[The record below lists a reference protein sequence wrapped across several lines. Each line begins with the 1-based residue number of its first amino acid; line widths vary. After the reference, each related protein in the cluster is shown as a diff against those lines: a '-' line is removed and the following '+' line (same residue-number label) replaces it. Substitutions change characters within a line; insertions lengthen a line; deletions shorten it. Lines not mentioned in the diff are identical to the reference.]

1 VDEVDQAS
9 NQGIFLDF
17 LGMLRDKYMKRRSR
31 PTFCSVI
38 LAGVY
43 DIKNL
48 KMGTESVP
56 RYNSPWNIAA
66 KFTVDMSFSAED
78 IAGML
83 AEYKAD
89 QNAVMDVEEMGRLI
103 YDYTGGYPFLVSRI
117 CQLMDEKAVSQEDG
131 SGLPLWTEKEVL
143 AAVRQLL
150 SEQNTLFDDMGK
162 RLSDSKELDRML
174 RLILF
179 NGKQIPYSPDEH
191 AINLGMMF
199 GYLKNE
205 DGLVAVANRIF
216 ETWLYNR
223 YLSENIVGNAIAD
236 AVSLGKNQFVA
247 DGYLNMD
254 LVMKSNT
261 GFA

>member
-1 VDEVDQAS
+1 
-9 NQGIFLDF
+9 
-17 LGMLRDKYMKRRSR
+17 
-31 PTFCSVI
+31 
-38 LAGVY
+38 
-43 DIKNL
+43 
-48 KMGTESVP
+48 
-56 RYNSPWNIAA
+56 
-66 KFTVDMSFSAED
+66 
-78 IAGML
+78 
-83 AEYKAD
+83 
-89 QNAVMDVEEMGRLI
+89 
-103 YDYTGGYPFLVSRI
+103 
-117 CQLMDEKAVSQEDG
+117 
-131 SGLPLWTEKEVL
+131 
-143 AAVRQLL
+143 
-150 SEQNTLFDDMGK
+150 
-162 RLSDSKELDRML
+162 ML